1 MDQQKLT
8 PQSKGD
14 PGDLASQEEC
24 HDLPKLRPP
33 ATKEATEPYT
43 HTEQVLEEGIE
54 GLLDGEVPRAAHG
67 DERGSIESLISKA
80 RIRRR
85 KKQAPA

>member
-14 PGDLASQEEC
+14 PGDLASQKEC
-24 HDLPKLRPP
+24 PNLLKLRPP

-43 HTEQVLEEGIE
+43 HTEQVLEEGTE
-54 GLLDGEVPRAAHG
+54 GLVDGEIPRAAHG